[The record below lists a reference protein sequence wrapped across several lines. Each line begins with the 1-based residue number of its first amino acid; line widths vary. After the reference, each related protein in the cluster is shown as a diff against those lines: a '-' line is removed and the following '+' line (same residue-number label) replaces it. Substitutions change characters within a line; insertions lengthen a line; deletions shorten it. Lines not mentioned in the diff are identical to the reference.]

1 MAIEE
6 RCGGSRTRFSE
17 LMGWKSP
24 ARVQRYITAQG
35 SGRNIGHKL
44 AREIEERLGLP
55 LNYMDTPAVPPVAE
69 VLKVTNHTGAF
80 ARQLVA
86 LFEALSPAG
95 QDKLIGH
102 ANRLF
107 SEEYPDEV
115 SPANPFG
122 EHSSRVHAKK

>member
-6 RCGGSRTRFSE
+6 RCGGSRTKFSE
-17 LMGWKSP
+17 IMGWKSP
-24 ARVQRYITAQG
+24 ARVQRYITAQE

-55 LNYMDTPAVPPVAE
+55 LNYMDTPAVPPVAD
-69 VLKVTNHTGAF
+69 VLRIAERTGAF
-80 ARQLVA
+80 TSQLVA
-86 LFEALSPAG
+86 LFNALSPER

-102 ANRLF
+102 AQRLF
-107 SEEYPDEV
+107 SEEYPDEI

-122 EHSSRVHAKK
+122 LKSVAPHAKK